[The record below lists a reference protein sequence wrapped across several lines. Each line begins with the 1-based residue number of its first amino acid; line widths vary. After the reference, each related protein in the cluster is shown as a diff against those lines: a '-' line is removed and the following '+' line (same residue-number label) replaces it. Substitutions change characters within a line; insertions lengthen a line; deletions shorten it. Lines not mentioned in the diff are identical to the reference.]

1 MYALVHRPAS
11 IFTSRLAM
19 GGWDFPTVKSTSSS
33 TTTPIEVSLMET
45 NTGSSSIDGN
55 NSESDSDGERT
66 RVGTPIPKDSPTLK
80 PVEDLTF
87 EQAILAEVELARK
100 KLLPPLPMLT
110 TPTFRVDDSVKIFN
124 YDCGL

>member
-11 IFTSRLAM
+11 IFTSRLVM
-19 GGWDFPTVKSTSSS
+19 GEWDFPTVKSPSTSSP
-33 TTTPIEVSLMET
+33 TLPIEASVT
-45 NTGSSSIDGN
+45 NINTGSIDGN
-55 NSESDSDGERT
+55 SSESDSDGERT

-87 EQAILAEVELARK
+87 EESILAEVELARK

-110 TPTFRVDDSVKIFN
+110 TPTLRVDDSVKIFN